1 MYESFHFLKPL
12 FYPLFILLTVYSM
25 HEFRSLLPSC
35 ILAVL
40 QKYSFFWNIVLHF
53 GMWNCHQYSNCIQ
66 EPAHREDMSLTLEV
80 PNTLKIYE
88 HPYTY
93 LSPSPVQMT
102 GCVCQSS
109 KKQRQGS
116 LKRMMIQVK
125 NCVRVQN
132 DCSFSSS
139 RSSKLT

>member
-1 MYESFHFLKPL
+1 
-12 FYPLFILLTVYSM
+12 
-25 HEFRSLLPSC
+25 
-35 ILAVL
+35 
-40 QKYSFFWNIVLHF
+40 
-53 GMWNCHQYSNCIQ
+53 
-66 EPAHREDMSLTLEV
+66 MSLTLEV
-80 PNTLKIYE
+80 PTTLKIYE

-125 NCVRVQN
+125 
-132 DCSFSSS
+132 
-139 RSSKLT
+139 KLC

>member
-1 MYESFHFLKPL
+1 MNL
-12 FYPLFILLTVYSM
+12 FTSWNPFFTHYSYFLTVYSM

-35 ILAVL
+35 ILAAVQ

-80 PNTLKIYE
+80 PTTLKIYE

-116 LKRMMIQVK
+116 LKRRMMIQVK
-125 NCVRVQN
+125 
-132 DCSFSSS
+132 
-139 RSSKLT
+139 KLC